1 MSASNALKYPFV
13 PLPQRDKLVLPG
25 GNRLA
30 VIPTV
35 NLEFWDLI
43 KDTKQAYYAGG
54 PPILPDALPGD
65 VPDFPNFSWR
75 EYGQRVGVWRMFREF
90 DRADV
95 APSCT
100 VNAKLIEERWPI
112 VEAVVERDWELVAHN
127 YEQGDLLTNY
137 AHNPA
142 EEREL
147 IERSLSIY
155 EKAIGRKA
163 KGWLSCSLRGTLN
176 TCEILADNGLI
187 FFCDLMNDDQPYL
200 INTPKGNIVATPYSI
215 EVNDFTFF
223 TRRGLDTD
231 GAVKLLIE
239 QFDVLYEEAAET
251 GLVMNIGLHP
261 HVAGVPHRIRALRE
275 FLSYAKGFDDVWW
288 PTRQELAEWYLSCHE
303 KHIPQP
309 GT

>member
-1 MSASNALKYPFV
+1 MKYPFV
-13 PLPQRDKLVLPG
+13 PLPHRGKLTLPG

-30 VIPTV
+30 VIPTL
-35 NLEFWDLI
+35 NLEYWDLV
-43 KDTKQAYYAGG
+43 KDSSEPYYAGG
-54 PPILPDALPGD
+54 PPILPDTLPGN

-75 EYGQRVGVWRMFREF
+75 EYGQRVGIWRLFREF
-90 DRADV
+90 DRANI

-100 VNAKLIEERWPI
+100 VNAKLIEERWSI
-112 VEAVVERDWELVAHN
+112 VDAVMERGWELVSHN

-147 IERSLSIY
+147 IERSLEIY

-200 INTPKGNIVATPYSI
+200 ISTPKGNIVATPYSI
-215 EVNDFTFF
+215 EVNDFTIFM
-223 TRRGLDTD
+223 RRGLDTD
-231 GAVKLLIE
+231 GAIKLLTE

-275 FLSYAKGFDDVWW
+275 FLAYAKTYDDVWW
-288 PTRQELAEWYLSCHE
+288 PSREELAQWYLTCHE
-303 KHIPQP
+303 AHIPQSRK
-309 GT
+309 

>member
-1 MSASNALKYPFV
+1 M
-13 PLPQRDKLVLPG
+13 PG

-30 VIPTV
+30 VIPTI

-90 DRADV
+90 DRAEV

-137 AHNPA
+137 AHNPS

-215 EVNDFTFF
+215 C
-223 TRRGLDTD
+223 
-231 GAVKLLIE
+231 LL
-239 QFDVLYEEAAET
+239 YTSPSPRAA
-251 GLVMNIGLHP
+251 P
-261 HVAGVPHRIRALRE
+261 
-275 FLSYAKGFDDVWW
+275 LSRMPSSARK
-288 PTRQELAEWYLSCHE
+288 
-303 KHIPQP
+303 
-309 GT
+309 

>member
-1 MSASNALKYPFV
+1 MDYPFI
-13 PLPQRDKLVLPG
+13 PMPHRGKLELPG
-25 GNRLA
+25 NNRLA
-30 VIPTV
+30 VIPTI
-35 NLEFWDLI
+35 NLEYWDLV
-43 KDTKQAYYAGG
+43 KPSKHPYYAGG

-75 EYGQRVGVWRMFREF
+75 EYGQRVGVWRMIKEF
-90 DRADV
+90 DQAGV
-95 APSCT
+95 SPSCT
-100 VNAKLIEERWPI
+100 VNAKLIEKRWAI
-112 VEAVVERDWELVAHN
+112 VEAVKERNWELVAHN

-147 IERSLSIY
+147 IERSLEVF
-155 EKAIGRKA
+155 EKAIGKKA
-163 KGWLSCSLRGTLN
+163 RGWLSCSLRGTTN
-176 TCEILADNGLI
+176 TCEILVDNGLI
-187 FFCDLMNDDQPYL
+187 FFCDLMNDDQPY
-200 INTPKGNIVATPYSI
+200 IISTPKGKIVATPYSI

-231 GAVKLLIE
+231 GAIKLLIE

-275 FLSYAKGFDDVWW
+275 FLAYAKSFKDVWW
-288 PTRQELAEWYLSCHE
+288 PTREELAVWYMENHQS
-303 KHIPQP
+303 HIPNSS
-309 GT
+309 

>member
-1 MSASNALKYPFV
+1 MKYPFV
-13 PLPQRDKLVLPG
+13 PLPQRGKLVLPG

-30 VIPTV
+30 VIPTI

-90 DRADV
+90 DRAEV

-147 IERSLSIY
+147 IERSLRIY

-303 KHIPQP
+303 KHIPQS

>member
-1 MSASNALKYPFV
+1 MKYPFV
-13 PLPQRDKLVLPG
+13 PLPQRGKLVFPG

-30 VIPTV
+30 VIPTI

-90 DRADV
+90 DRAEV

-147 IERSLSIY
+147 IERSLRIY
-155 EKAIGRKA
+155 EEAIGRKA

-176 TCEILADNGLI
+176 TCEIIADNGLI

-200 INTPKGNIVATPYSI
+200 INTPKGNIVAPPYSR

-303 KHIPQP
+303 KHIPQS